1 MSCLNCSTR
10 GIAVVR
16 ASPSRPLR
24 RVRQIAPRAAET
36 KQDAATTSG
45 PSPSASSDKPTFT
58 REFTANGARIIETDG
73 KLSGPEDDKDF
84 WEGENMETFG
94 KVMERFFIPGL
105 VVLGLICGGIA
116 ARSYNDEADVFIAPP
131 PGPDADVVVIP
142 AGAFVSA
149 PVVVQAPSVDGSD

>member
-1 MSCLNCSTR
+1 MSCLNCSIR
-10 GIAVVR
+10 GIGALR

-24 RVRQIAPRAAET
+24 RVRQIVPRAAEQA

-45 PSPSASSDKPTFT
+45 TSPSSGSDKPTFT

-73 KLSGPEDDKDF
+73 KLSGPEDEKDF
-84 WEGENMETFG
+84 WEGENMATFG
-94 KVMERFFIPGL
+94 EVMERFFIPGL

-116 ARSYNDEADVFIAPP
+116 ARSYNDEADVFISPP

-142 AGAFVSA
+142 AGALAPA
-149 PVVVQAPSVDGSD
+149 PVIVEAPAAPVK